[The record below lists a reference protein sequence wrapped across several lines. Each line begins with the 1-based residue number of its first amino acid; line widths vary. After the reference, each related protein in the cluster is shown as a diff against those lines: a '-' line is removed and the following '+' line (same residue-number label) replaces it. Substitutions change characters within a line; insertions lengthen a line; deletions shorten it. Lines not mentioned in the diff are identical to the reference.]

1 MRCKMMRGA
10 WDIFAPIRILDL
22 GYPTLANPTAIV
34 GSDPTPSVKAD
45 PIEMA
50 RKIPSDLESWE

>member
-1 MRCKMMRGA
+1 MMRGA

-45 PIEMA
+45 PIELA